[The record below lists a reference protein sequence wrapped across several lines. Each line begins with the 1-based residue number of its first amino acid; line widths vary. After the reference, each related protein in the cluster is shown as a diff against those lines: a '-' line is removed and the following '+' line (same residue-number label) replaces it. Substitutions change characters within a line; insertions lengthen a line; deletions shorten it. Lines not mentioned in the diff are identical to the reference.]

1 MIDIESN
8 LETPKRPVFLL
19 VLVIM
24 SSINIGISTMGSL
37 SAILGAK
44 PDASMIKE
52 AQLDFAKMR
61 DQLEAANGSDFIYI
75 VDQMETVTMNMFA
88 HFHTYNSIQFIFL
101 LLGLTGVILMFQRK
115 RLGFHF
121 YIVYSLGLV
130 LLPYFFNSMQQIPTI
145 LTIVGVLYGALW
157 VFLYGRNLHWVNQ

>member
-1 MIDIESN
+1 MTELESKQ
-8 LETPKRPVFLL
+8 ETTKRPVFLL
-19 VLVIM
+19 VLVIL

-44 PDASMIKE
+44 PDADMIKE

-61 DQLEAANGSDFIYI
+61 DQLEAANGADFIYI

-101 LLGLTGVILMFQRK
+101 LLGLTGVILMYQRK

-157 VFLYGRNLHWVNQ
+157 VFLYSRNLHWVNQ

>member
-1 MIDIESN
+1 MTDIESN

-130 LLPYFFNSMQQIPTI
+130 LLPYFFNSMQHIPTI

>member
-1 MIDIESN
+1 MTDIESN
-8 LETPKRPVFLL
+8 QETLKRPVFLL

>member
-1 MIDIESN
+1 MTE
-8 LETPKRPVFLL
+8 LEVNTEAPKRPVFLL
-19 VLVIM
+19 VFVIM
-24 SSINIGISTMGSL
+24 SSINIGISTMGAL

-75 VDQMETVTMNMFA
+75 VDQMEAVTMNMFA

-130 LLPYFFNSMQQIPTI
+130 LLPYFFNAMQQIPTI

-157 VFLYGRNLHWVNQ
+157 VFLYSRNLHWVNQ

>member
-1 MIDIESN
+1 
-8 LETPKRPVFLL
+8 
-19 VLVIM
+19 
-24 SSINIGISTMGSL
+24 MGSL

-75 VDQMETVTMNMFA
+75 VDQMETVTMNMFV

-157 VFLYGRNLHWVNQ
+157 VFLYSRNLHWVNQ

>member
-75 VDQMETVTMNMFA
+75 VDQMETVTMNMFV

>member
-1 MIDIESN
+1 MTE
-8 LETPKRPVFLL
+8 LEVNTEAPKRPVFLL

-24 SSINIGISTMGSL
+24 SSINIGISTMGAL

-75 VDQMETVTMNMFA
+75 VDQMESVTMNMFA

-130 LLPYFFNSMQQIPTI
+130 LLPYFFNAMQQIPTI

-157 VFLYGRNLHWVNQ
+157 VFLYSRNLHWVNQ

>member
-1 MIDIESN
+1 MTE
-8 LETPKRPVFLL
+8 LEVNTEAPKRPVFLL

-24 SSINIGISTMGSL
+24 SSINIGISTMGAL

-75 VDQMETVTMNMFA
+75 VDQMEAVTMNMFA

-130 LLPYFFNSMQQIPTI
+130 LLPYFFNAMQQIPTI

-157 VFLYGRNLHWVNQ
+157 VFLYSRNLHWVNQ

>member
-1 MIDIESN
+1 MTE
-8 LETPKRPVFLL
+8 LEVNTEAPKRPVFLL

-24 SSINIGISTMGSL
+24 SSINIGISTMGAL

-75 VDQMETVTMNMFA
+75 VDQMEAVTMNMFS

-130 LLPYFFNSMQQIPTI
+130 LLPYFFNAMQQIPTI

-157 VFLYGRNLHWVNQ
+157 VFLYSRNLHWVNQ

>member
-1 MIDIESN
+1 MTE
-8 LETPKRPVFLL
+8 LEVNTEAPKRPVFLL

-24 SSINIGISTMGSL
+24 SSINIGISTMGAL

-130 LLPYFFNSMQQIPTI
+130 LLPYFFNAMQQIPTI

-157 VFLYGRNLHWVNQ
+157 VFLYSRNLHWVNQ

>member
-1 MIDIESN
+1 MTDIESN
-8 LETPKRPVFLL
+8 LETPKRPYFLL

>member
-1 MIDIESN
+1 MTDIESN
-8 LETPKRPVFLL
+8 QETLKRPVFLL

-61 DQLEAANGSDFIYI
+61 DQLEVAKGSDFIYI

>member
-1 MIDIESN
+1 
-8 LETPKRPVFLL
+8 
-19 VLVIM
+19 
-24 SSINIGISTMGSL
+24 
-37 SAILGAK
+37 
-44 PDASMIKE
+44 
-52 AQLDFAKMR
+52 MR

-88 HFHTYNSIQFIFL
+88 HFHMYNSIQFIFL

-130 LLPYFFNSMQQIPTI
+130 LLPYFFNAMQQIPTI

-157 VFLYGRNLHWVNQ
+157 VFLYSRNLHWVNQ

>member
-1 MIDIESN
+1 MTEFESN
-8 LETPKRPVFLL
+8 HETPKRPVFLL

-37 SAILGAK
+37 SAILGAT
-44 PDASMIKE
+44 PDAAVIKE
-52 AQLDFAKMR
+52 ARLDFAKMR
-61 DQLEAANGSDFIYI
+61 DQLEVANGSDFIYI
-75 VDQMETVTMNMFA
+75 VDQMEMVTMNMFA
-88 HFHTYNSIQFIFL
+88 HFHTYNSVQLIFL

-130 LLPYFFNSMQQIPTI
+130 ILPYFFNSIQQIPTI
-145 LTIVGVLYGALW
+145 LTIVGVIYGAVW
-157 VFLYGRNLHWVNQ
+157 VILYSRNLQWVNQ